1 MTEDDLVG
9 WHHHFNE
16 HEPGQTLGDGER
28 QESLACCSPW
38 GHKELDMTWKLNNFL
53 LINFLFKLEDNYLT
67 ILWWFL
73 PYIDMSQPRVYP
85 ILNPPPTSLPIQP
98 LWVVPV
104 HHL

>member
-1 MTEDDLVG
+1 MVG

-38 GHKELDMTWKLNNFL
+38 GRKELDMTWKLNNFL
-53 LINFLFKLEDNYLT
+53 LINFLFKLEANYLT